1 MKESDIKYNIGD
13 SNTRPWGAWQV
24 VDVGEKHIVKKI
36 TVTPDQILSLQ
47 SHEHRAE
54 HWIIV
59 SGQAE
64 VTLDDKKMQLGANES
79 VFIPQRAKHRIANI
93 GSEDMNFI
101 EVQIG
106 DILDEDDITRYD
118 DRYGRTS

>member
-64 VTLDDKKMQLGANES
+64 VTLDDKKMQLGANQS